1 MGKKMEILRSKKPD
15 LLQYFSKI
23 PGAPQMTHASS
34 NKKLKKKKRERE
46 REGTILAVP
55 VSQNH
60 SSSWN
65 ILVKGML
72 KPK

>member
-1 MGKKMEILRSKKPD
+1 
-15 LLQYFSKI
+15 
-23 PGAPQMTHASS
+23 MTHASS
-34 NKKLKKKKRERE
+34 NKKFKKKKKERERE